1 MLLSIAVSILI
12 LRFLGPWFD
21 EQAYSPEA
29 QRRWKEHQQNRSSR
43 ITREN
48 GCSKKPDLGLWNVF
62 PRDMCRAEQERQEF
76 IRCSE
81 LNRQDKR
88 RDP

>member
-1 MLLSIAVSILI
+1 VLLSIAVSILI

-48 GCSKKPDLGLWNVF
+48 GCSKKP
-62 PRDMCRAEQERQEF
+62 
-76 IRCSE
+76 
-81 LNRQDKR
+81 
-88 RDP
+88 